1 MWEIDGRVVRF
12 EVWDTAGQ
20 ERYNSLIPL
29 YYRGARA
36 ALVVYDLTDRVSYE
50 RAQKWVRELSGER
63 SIGLIALFGNKLDLE
78 GERQVSNQVFNKPR
92 RRSP

>member
-1 MWEIDGRVVRF
+1 MWVLDGRVVRF

-36 ALVVYDLTDRVSYE
+36 ALVVYDLTDRVLDDLVATFMFCGRLRMRE
-50 RAQKWVRELSGER
+50 RRTGSG
-63 SIGLIALFGNKLDLE
+63 SSLGSVQSA
-78 GERQVSNQVFNKPR
+78 
-92 RRSP
+92 